1 MDSTKSYVDQENICN
16 FEQKRIKTMRNIH
29 PTNIYLNRGD
39 KELYLKQKS
48 KVIWV
53 TGLSG
58 SGKSTLAEG
67 LEKKLAGRGYL
78 TQVLDGDNI
87 RTGINNNL
95 GFNEEDRY
103 ENIRRIAEVNKLFL
117 NCGIITINAF
127 VSPTNEIRQMARD
140 IVGNDDFIEVFVDAS
155 FNTCAN
161 RDPKGLYKKA
171 LAGEIT
177 NFTGLDAPFDK
188 PENAEITINTEELSI
203 EEGIEKAY
211 AYIINE
217 VRW

>member
-1 MDSTKSYVDQENICN
+1 MQ
-16 FEQKRIKTMRNIH
+16 NIH
-29 PTNIYLNRGD
+29 PTNIYLNRSD
-39 KELYLKQKS
+39 KEQYLKQKA
-48 KVIWV
+48 KVIWI

-58 SGKSTLAEG
+58 SGKSTLAHG
-67 LEKKLAGRGYL
+67 LERRLAERGYL

-95 GFNEEDRY
+95 GFSDEDRT

-127 VSPTNEIRQMARD
+127 ISPTNEIRRMARD
-140 IVGNDDFIEVFVDAS
+140 IIGEDFIEIFVDAS
-155 FNTCAN
+155 FDTCSQ

-171 LAGEIT
+171 LAGEIK
-177 NFTGLDAPFDK
+177 NFTGLDAPFDR
-188 PENAEITINTEELSI
+188 PDDAEVTVNTDKLSI
-203 EEGIEKAY
+203 EDGIELAY
-211 AYIINE
+211 KYVKGE

>member
-1 MDSTKSYVDQENICN
+1 MN
-16 FEQKRIKTMRNIH
+16 NIH
-29 PTNIYLNRGD
+29 PTNIYLNRSD
-39 KELYLKQKS
+39 KEQYLKQKA
-48 KVIWV
+48 KVIWI

-58 SGKSTLAEG
+58 SGKSTLAHG
-67 LEKKLAGRGYL
+67 LERRLAERGYL

-95 GFNEEDRY
+95 GFTAEDRN
-103 ENIRRIAEVNKLFL
+103 ENIRRIAEINKLFL

-127 VSPTNEIRQMARD
+127 ISPTNAVRQMARE
-140 IVGNDDFIEVFVDAS
+140 IIGDDFIEIFVDAS
-155 FNTCAN
+155 FETCAQ

-171 LAGEIT
+171 LAGEIK
-177 NFTGLDAPFDK
+177 NFTGLDAPFDR
-188 PENAEITINTEELSI
+188 PEQPHVTVNTEALNI

-211 AYIINE
+211 QFVKSE

>member
-1 MDSTKSYVDQENICN
+1 MN
-16 FEQKRIKTMRNIH
+16 NIH
-29 PTNIYLNRGD
+29 PTNIYLNRSD
-39 KELYLKQKS
+39 KEQYLKQKA
-48 KVIWV
+48 KVIWI

-58 SGKSTLAEG
+58 SGKSTLAHG
-67 LEKKLAGRGYL
+67 LERRLAERGYL

-95 GFNEEDRY
+95 GFTAEDRN
-103 ENIRRIAEVNKLFL
+103 ENIRRIAEINKLFL

-127 VSPTNEIRQMARD
+127 ISPTNAVRQMARE
-140 IVGNDDFIEVFVDAS
+140 IIGDDFIEIFVDAS
-155 FNTCAN
+155 FETCAQ

-171 LAGEIT
+171 LAGEIK
-177 NFTGLDAPFDK
+177 NFTGLDAPFDR
-188 PENAEITINTEELSI
+188 PEDAEVTVDTNKLSI

-211 AYIINE
+211 EFVKSE

>member
-1 MDSTKSYVDQENICN
+1 MK
-16 FEQKRIKTMRNIH
+16 NIH
-29 PTNIYLNRGD
+29 ISHTYLTRQEKEDYLN
-39 KELYLKQKS
+39 QKA
-48 KVIWV
+48 KVIWI

-58 SGKSTLAEG
+58 SGKSTLAHG
-67 LEKKLAGRGYL
+67 VEKALAEKGFL

-95 GFNEEDRY
+95 GFTNEDRN

-127 VSPTNEIRQMARD
+127 ISPTIDIRQMAKD
-140 IVGNDDFIEVFVDAS
+140 IIGTDDFIEVFVDAS
-155 FNTCAN
+155 FDTCAK

-171 LAGEIT
+171 LAGEIK

-188 PENAEITINTEELSI
+188 PEDALLTIDSDKLSI
-203 EEGIEKAY
+203 EEGIALTLKT
-211 AYIINE
+211 ILPLIKGHK
-217 VRW
+217 

>member
-1 MDSTKSYVDQENICN
+1 MAN
-16 FEQKRIKTMRNIH
+16 NIH
-29 PTNIYLNRGD
+29 PTNIYLTRDD
-39 KELYLKQKS
+39 KELYLKQKA

-58 SGKSTLAEG
+58 SGKSTLASG
-67 LEKKLAGRGYL
+67 LERRLAGRGYL

-95 GFNEEDRY
+95 GFSEDDRT

-127 VSPTNEIRQMARD
+127 ISPTNEIRQMARD
-140 IVGNDDFIEVFVDAS
+140 IVGSDDFIEIFMDTS
-155 FNTCAN
+155 FDTCVQ

-171 LAGEIT
+171 LAGEIK
-177 NFTGLDAPFDK
+177 NFTGLDAPFDQPDK
-188 PENAEITINTEELSI
+188 AELIINTDELSI

-211 AYIINE
+211 EYVKAQ

>member
-1 MDSTKSYVDQENICN
+1 MN
-16 FEQKRIKTMRNIH
+16 NIH
-29 PTNIYLNRGD
+29 PTNIYLSRDN
-39 KELYLKQKS
+39 KEQYLKQNG
-48 KVIWV
+48 KVIWI

-58 SGKSTLAEG
+58 SGKSTLAHG
-67 LEKKLAGRGYL
+67 LERKLAQRGYL

-95 GFNEEDRY
+95 GFTEEDRK

-127 VSPTNEIRQMARD
+127 ISPTNDVRALAREI
-140 IVGNDDFIEVFVDAS
+140 IGKDDFIEIFVDAS
-155 FNTCAN
+155 FETCTK

-171 LAGEIT
+171 LAGEIK
-177 NFTGLDAPFDK
+177 NFTGLDAPFDR
-188 PENAEITINTEELSI
+188 PENPELVVDTNKLSI
-203 EEGIEKAY
+203 EEGVDLAY
-211 AYIINE
+211 DYVRAA

>member
-1 MDSTKSYVDQENICN
+1 M
-16 FEQKRIKTMRNIH
+16 NIH
-29 PTNIYLNRGD
+29 PTNIYLTRND
-39 KELYLKQKS
+39 KEQYLKQKA
-48 KVIWV
+48 KVIWI

-58 SGKSTLAEG
+58 SGKSTLAHG
-67 LEKKLAGRGYL
+67 LERRLAEKGYL
-78 TQVLDGDNI
+78 TQVLDGDNV

-95 GFNEEDRY
+95 GFSEDDRT

-127 VSPTNEIRQMARD
+127 ISPTNEIRQMARE
-140 IVGNDDFIEVFVDAS
+140 IIGTENFIEVFVDAS
-155 FNTCAN
+155 FESCTK

-171 LAGEIT
+171 LAGEIK
-177 NFTGLDAPFDK
+177 NFTGLDAPFDR
-188 PENAEITINTEELSI
+188 PEHADVTVNTDELSI

-211 AYIINE
+211 QYVKAA

>member
-1 MDSTKSYVDQENICN
+1 MN
-16 FEQKRIKTMRNIH
+16 NIH
-29 PTNIYLNRGD
+29 PTNIYLTRDD
-39 KELYLKQKS
+39 KEQYLKQKA
-48 KVIWV
+48 KVIWI

-58 SGKSTLAEG
+58 SGKSTLAHG
-67 LEKKLAGRGYL
+67 LERKLAEKGYL

-95 GFNEEDRY
+95 GFTAEDRN
-103 ENIRRIAEVNKLFL
+103 ENIRRIAEINKLFI

-127 VSPTNEIRQMARD
+127 ISPTNEIRQMAKD
-140 IVGNDDFIEVFVDAS
+140 IIGEDNFIEVFMDTS
-155 FNTCAN
+155 FETCTK

-171 LAGEIT
+171 LAGEIK

-188 PENAEITINTEELSI
+188 PEKADIIIDTDQLNI
-203 EEGIEKAY
+203 EEGVQKAY
-211 AYIINE
+211 EYVKAA

>member
-1 MDSTKSYVDQENICN
+1 MN
-16 FEQKRIKTMRNIH
+16 NIH
-29 PTNIYLNRGD
+29 PTNIYLNRSD
-39 KELYLKQKS
+39 KEQYLKQKA
-48 KVIWV
+48 KVIWI

-58 SGKSTLAEG
+58 SGKSTLAHG
-67 LEKKLAGRGYL
+67 LERRLAERGYL

-95 GFNEEDRY
+95 GFTEEDRS
-103 ENIRRIAEVNKLFL
+103 ENIRRIAEINKLFL

-127 VSPTNEIRQMARD
+127 ISPTNDIRQMAREIIGD
-140 IVGNDDFIEVFVDAS
+140 ADFIEIFVDAS
-155 FNTCAN
+155 FDTCAQ

-171 LAGEIT
+171 LAGQIK
-177 NFTGLDAPFDK
+177 NFTGLDAPFDR
-188 PENAEITINTEELSI
+188 PDNAELTINTDELSI

-211 AYIINE
+211 KYVKGE

>member
-1 MDSTKSYVDQENICN
+1 MK
-16 FEQKRIKTMRNIH
+16 NIH
-29 PTNIYLNRGD
+29 PTNIYLNRND

-48 KVIWV
+48 KVIWI

-58 SGKSTLAEG
+58 SGKSTLSEG
-67 LEKKLAGRGYL
+67 LEKRLAGRGYL

-95 GFNEEDRY
+95 GFSEEDRY

-117 NCGIITINAF
+117 NCGIITLNAF
-127 VSPTNEIRQMARD
+127 VSPTNDIRKMARD
-140 IVGNDDFIEVFVDAS
+140 IVGNDDFIEIFVDAS

-171 LAGEIT
+171 LAGEIK

-188 PENAEITINTEELSI
+188 PDNAEVTINTEELSI

-211 AYIINE
+211 QYIIE
-217 VRW
+217 QIRW

>member
-1 MDSTKSYVDQENICN
+1 VDN
-16 FEQKRIKTMRNIH
+16 NIH
-29 PTNIYLNRGD
+29 PTNIYLTRSD
-39 KELYLKQKS
+39 KEQYLKQKA
-48 KVIWV
+48 KVIWI

-58 SGKSTLAEG
+58 SGKSTLAHG
-67 LEKKLAGRGYL
+67 LERRLAEKGYL

-95 GFNEEDRY
+95 GFTDTDRT

-127 VSPTNEIRQMARD
+127 ISPTNDIRHMARE
-140 IVGNDDFIEVFVDAS
+140 IIGTGDFIEVFVDAS
-155 FNTCAN
+155 FDTCAQ

-171 LAGEIT
+171 LAGEIK
-177 NFTGLDAPFDK
+177 NFTGLDAPFDR
-188 PENAEITINTEELSI
+188 PDDAEVTINTDELSI

-211 AYIINE
+211 AYVKAA